1 MSLYK
6 SSRITN
12 AGQNLLVQAISG
24 DAKIQFTR
32 IGFGAGEY
40 DSDSAIVGQT
50 ELKDERQSVSINALT
65 SQGINTV
72 VCSALLSN
80 KELKKG
86 YRINEIGLFAKDS
99 SKTNSKE
106 IMYAICI
113 AEEGYADYLPEYNG
127 FAPVKVHQSFYIE
140 VADSSDTTI
149 LVDDGI
155 TATKKYVDNM
165 LATKADNIDGTLS
178 LAITDMETTIVDCKY
193 SKIGKQITLMIP
205 SITADKLPSARI
217 ISFTSSIPF
226 PMRPVGPFKM
236 LVDHQNNFD
245 DFVTFSVDSQF
256 IKIERSTGNSEYYFD
271 NETNGGFA
279 GCMIT
284 YITA

>member
-12 AGQNLLVQAISG
+12 AGQNLLVQALSG
-24 DAKIQFTR
+24 EAKIQFTR

-40 DSDSAIVGQT
+40 DSDSAIVAQT
-50 ELKDERQSVSINALT
+50 ELKDERQSVSIETLT
-65 SQGINTV
+65 SQGTNTV
-72 VCSALLSN
+72 ICSALLSN
-80 KELKKG
+80 EELKKG

-106 IMYAICI
+106 VMYAICI
-113 AEEGYADYLPEYNG
+113 AEVGYADYLPAYNE

-155 TATKKYVDNM
+155 TATKKYVDEH
-165 LATKADNIDGTLS
+165 LTEKADNENGVISLSVVGKESVIDCT
-178 LAITDMETTIVDCKY
+178 Y
-193 SKIGKQITLMIP
+193 SKVGKQITLMIP

-226 PMRPVGPFKM
+226 SLRPAGPFKM

-245 DFVTFSVDSQF
+245 DFATFSVDSQF
-256 IKIERSTGNSEYYFD
+256 VKIERSTGNSEYYFD

>member
-1 MSLYK
+1 M
-6 SSRITN
+6 
-12 AGQNLLVQAISG
+12 QAISG

-32 IGFGAGEY
+32 IGFGTGEY

-155 TATKKYVDNM
+155 TATKKYVDNI

>member
-6 SSRITN
+6 SSKITN
-12 AGQNLLVQAISG
+12 AGQDLLVQALSG

-40 DSDSAIVGQT
+40 ESDSMITAQT
-50 ELKDERQSVSINALT
+50 ELKDERQTVSVSALT
-65 SQGINTV
+65 TKGINTV
-72 VCSALLSN
+72 VCTALISN
-80 KELKKG
+80 EELTKG

-99 SKTNSKE
+99 SKSNAKE
-106 IMYAICI
+106 VLYAICI
-113 AEEGYADYLPEYNG
+113 AEKNYADYLPEYNG

>member
-12 AGQNLLVQAISG
+12 AGQDLLVQAISG

-113 AEEGYADYLPEYNG
+113 AEKNYADYLPEYNG

-155 TATKKYVDNM
+155 TATKKYVDEL
-165 LATKADNIDGTLS
+165 LAQKACNENGVISLSIHGKGTVIDCT
-178 LAITDMETTIVDCKY
+178 Y
-193 SKIGKQITLMIP
+193 SKVGKQVTLMIP
-205 SITADKLPSARI
+205 PITADKLPSDRI
-217 ISFTSSIPF
+217 ISFTSSTPF
-226 PMRPVGPFKM
+226 PLRPAGPFKM
-236 LVDHQNNFD
+236 LVDHKNNFD
-245 DFVTFSVDSQF
+245 DYAIFSVDSQF
-256 IKIERSTGNSEYYFD
+256 ITIERSTGNSAYYFD

>member
-6 SSRITN
+6 SSKITN
-12 AGQNLLVQAISG
+12 AGQDLLVQALSG

-40 DSDSAIVGQT
+40 ESDSMITAQT
-50 ELKDERQSVSINALT
+50 ELKDERQTVSVSALT
-65 SQGINTV
+65 TKGINTV
-72 VCSALLSN
+72 VCTALLSN
-80 KELKKG
+80 EELTKG

-99 SKTNSKE
+99 SKSNAKE
-106 IMYAICI
+106 VLYAICI
-113 AEEGYADYLPEYNG
+113 AEKNYADYLPEYNG

-140 VADSSDTTI
+140 VADSSNTTI
-149 LVDDGI
+149 LVDDNI
-155 TATKKYVDNM
+155 TATKKYVDEK
-165 LATKADNIDGTLS
+165 LALKADELNGVLS
-178 LAITDMETTIVDCKY
+178 LIVDGKGSVIDCKY
-193 SKIGKQITLMIP
+193 SKIGKQITLSIP
-205 SITADKLPSARI
+205 AISADKLPASRTIA
-217 ISFTSSIPF
+217 FTSTISATL
-226 PMRPVGPFKM
+226 RPAGPFKV
-236 LVDHQNNFD
+236 LVDHKSDFD

-271 NETNGGFA
+271 NETNGGFG